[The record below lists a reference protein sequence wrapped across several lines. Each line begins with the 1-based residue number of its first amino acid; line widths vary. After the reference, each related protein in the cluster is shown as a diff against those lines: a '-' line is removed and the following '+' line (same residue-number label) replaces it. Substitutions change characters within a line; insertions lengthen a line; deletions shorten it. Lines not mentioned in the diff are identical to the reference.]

1 MNEERYKNI
10 SVGIDETKNVLHE
23 NILQSLQEQEK
34 LEDLSERSENLGRF
48 AKMFK
53 KRSKKYKCMF
63 VKKNYKH
70 LASMTMFMVG
80 IITLIVLFAL

>member
-10 SVGIDETKNVLHE
+10 SIGINETKNVLHE
-23 NILQSLQEQEK
+23 NIHQSLQEQEK
-34 LEDLSERSENLGRF
+34 LEDLTERSENLGRF

-53 KRSKKYKCMF
+53 KRSKKFKCMF

-70 LASMTMFMVG
+70 LAAMTMFVVG
-80 IITLIVLFAL
+80 IVTLIILFAL

>member
-23 NILQSLQEQEK
+23 NIRQSLQEQEK
-34 LEDLSERSENLGRF
+34 LEDLTERSVNLGRF
-48 AKMFK
+48 SKMFK
-53 KRSKKYKCMF
+53 KRSKKYKCLF
-63 VKKNYKH
+63 IKKNYKH
-70 LASMTMFMVG
+70 LATMTMFVIG